1 MEKSFRSFTI
11 KADGRFLKQ
20 DIPAW
25 YSLDYT
31 NYGNPGNPDWIVD
44 FKDDKSQYNFND
56 DVIQNAHYKG
66 EQYAF
71 DFLSYLYNNS
81 KEDFIV
87 CVVPRAKP
95 DKPTHFK
102 KCIELA
108 VYSLLYEYDP
118 CGLVYGLDYI
128 TRILPTRTTHF
139 KASDG
144 GDSPYPGITKDTCA
158 IFEKGIRG
166 QNVLLID
173 DIYTHHHRNPQTGK
187 KEIVG
192 VDEDCLQALL
202 DYGAKK
208 VAFYALAKT
217 MQS

>member
-1 MEKSFRSFTI
+1 M
-11 KADGRFLKQ
+11 
-20 DIPAW
+20 
-25 YSLDYT
+25 
-31 NYGNPGNPDWIVD
+31 
-44 FKDDKSQYNFND
+44 
-56 DVIQNAHYKG
+56 
-66 EQYAF
+66 F
-71 DFLSYLYNNS
+71 DFLSYLYENS

-95 DKPTHFK
+95 NKSTHFK
-102 KCIELA
+102 DFIRKVQIDLELFSTDE
-108 VYSLLYEYDP
+108 VGEEF
-118 CGLVYGLDYI
+118 YGDCFREVNFI

-139 KASDG
+139 PTSDG
-144 GDSPYPGITKDTCA
+144 GDNPYPGITKDTCA

-192 VDEDCLQALL
+192 VDEDCLQVLL